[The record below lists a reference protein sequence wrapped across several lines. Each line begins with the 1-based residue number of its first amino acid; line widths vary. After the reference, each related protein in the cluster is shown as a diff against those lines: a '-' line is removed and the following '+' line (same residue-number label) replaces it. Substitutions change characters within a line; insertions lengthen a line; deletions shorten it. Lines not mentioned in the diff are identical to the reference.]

1 MADAAASRILYA
13 EVPGFYAEVERRVD
27 PARAGRPIVVGGD
40 PAKRGK
46 VQSASPEALAAGIDE
61 GMSMLEA
68 LDRCPAA
75 TRFKTNMKA
84 YREVSGALAICL
96 RRTVDEIEQSGFGA
110 AYAELHAPR
119 EAPSVLAGQMIE
131 TVRSELGLP
140 LRIGLAPTK
149 LVARLAAEES
159 GPLALRVVAAD
170 EAAAFLAPLPVGRL
184 TRVGRK
190 TEATLAALGA
200 ARVGDLLSLDV
211 VRLEAALGNHGLAIL
226 ELARGNDPS
235 PVRVARHP
243 RSISRERKLAGE
255 APDDGRGLS
264 DALRQLADALS
275 ASLERQGLRARR
287 VALKLRFVDQTTLT
301 RSATLGEPV
310 LEAADIYGTAQS
322 LLGRVEA
329 GRDTIHTVGVVLAGL
344 ISAGQEEQ
352 QLELF

>member
-1 MADAAASRILYA
+1 MADAAGSRVLYA

-27 PARAGRPIVVGGD
+27 PALAGRPIVVGGD

-46 VQSASPEALAAGIDE
+46 VQSASPEALDAGIHE
-61 GMSMLEA
+61 GMPMLEA

-96 RRTVDEIEQSGFGA
+96 RRTVDEIEQAGFGA
-110 AYAELHAPR
+110 AYAELHSPR
-119 EAPSVLAGQMIE
+119 EAQSVLARRMIE
-131 TVRSELGLP
+131 AVGSELGLP

-149 LVARLAAEES
+149 LVARLAAEEAGPS
-159 GPLALRVVAAD
+159 GLRLVRVE
-170 EAAAFLAPLPVGRL
+170 EAAAFLAPLPVNRL
-184 TRVGRK
+184 PRVGKK

-200 ARVGDLLSLDV
+200 ARVSDLLTLDV
-211 VRLEAALGNHGLAIL
+211 ARLEAALGNHGLAIL
-226 ELARGNDPS
+226 ELARGNDRS

-243 RSISRERKLAGE
+243 RSISREQRLTGQ
-255 APDDGRGLS
+255 APDDGGGVS
-264 DALRQLADALS
+264 DALRQLANALS
-275 ASLERQGLRARR
+275 ANLERQGLRARR
-287 VALKLRFVDQTTLT
+287 VALKLRFSDKTTLT

-310 LEAADIYGTAQS
+310 LEAAEIYGTAQS

-329 GRDTIHTVGVVLAGL
+329 SGHRIQAVGVVLAGL
-344 ISAGQEEQ
+344 ISRGQEEQ